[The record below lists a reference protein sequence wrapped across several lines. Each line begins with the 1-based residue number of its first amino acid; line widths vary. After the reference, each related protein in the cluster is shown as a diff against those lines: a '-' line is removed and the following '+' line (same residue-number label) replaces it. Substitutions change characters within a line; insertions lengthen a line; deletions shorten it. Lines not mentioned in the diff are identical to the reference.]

1 MVFPAARE
9 LPSQQTPQVVNKVEE
24 SKEKCYEISHYLVSI
39 LHIEKFLMDIS
50 SHVSQVE
57 VI

>member
-1 MVFPAARE
+1 M
-9 LPSQQTPQVVNKVEE
+9 PSSQVVDKVEE